1 MKRIVSSLFVLTLIF
16 STLLFAQDKKAGD
29 NVTRDGVFI
38 HIKSGY
44 DNPHSVVMALKMAT
58 MMADDK
64 DVFVY
69 LDIKAVEIVLKHNKD
84 VTYPT
89 FPSARESIKLL
100 QDKGITIC
108 VCPGCLKAAGKSA
121 GDIMPG
127 VEIAQKD
134 KFFGFTK
141 GRILTLDY

>member
-1 MKRIVSSLFVLTLIF
+1 MKKIISSLFVLTLIF
-16 STLLFAQDKKAGD
+16 STLLFSQDKKTD
-29 NVTRDGVFI
+29 NSVTRDGVFI
-38 HIKSGY
+38 HISSGY
-44 DNPHSVVMALKMAT
+44 DNPHKVVMALKMAT

-64 DVFVY
+64 DVLVY
-69 LDIKAVEIVLKHNKD
+69 LDIKAVEFILKHNKD

-100 QDKGITIC
+100 LDQGITIC

-121 GDIMPG
+121 GDLMPG
-127 VEIAQKD
+127 IEIAQKD